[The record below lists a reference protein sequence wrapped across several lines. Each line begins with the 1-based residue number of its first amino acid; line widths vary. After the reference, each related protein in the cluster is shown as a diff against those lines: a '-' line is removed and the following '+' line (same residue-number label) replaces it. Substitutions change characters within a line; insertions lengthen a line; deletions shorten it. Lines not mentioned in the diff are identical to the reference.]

1 VDRRVGRHRPGADRG
16 AVPAAGAGQ
25 VRRPL
30 RHPHRLRGGRRRPG
44 RDRRDRVQP
53 GLRGRTGHGRHGRLA
68 RPGARPAARR
78 GLRPPRPGRGGDLP
92 RAADAPD
99 QRRPGRP
106 GRAQGQ
112 GEPAQLGRQRPPG
125 GALPRRTRSGGA
137 PRRPGG
143 GPVKS
148 HARQVR
154 DRDTAVVRRAAALL
168 LDYPDRAFFERLPGI
183 RAAVLELPRGGP
195 RTGLDR
201 FCSFAASTPELEL
214 AAHYVETFDMRRR
227 RALHMTFYTDG
238 DTRRR
243 GHALARLKE
252 VYAECGWRPGPQ
264 ELPDHLSVLLEFAA
278 RGDSEWGRAL
288 LVRFQPG
295 LELLRAG
302 LHEHGTPYAEVV
314 DAVAATLPDRKST

>member
-1 VDRRVGRHRPGADRG
+1 M
-16 AVPAAGAGQ
+16 
-25 VRRPL
+25 
-30 RHPHRLRGGRRRPG
+30 
-44 RDRRDRVQP
+44 
-53 GLRGRTGHGRHGRLA
+53 
-68 RPGARPAARR
+68 
-78 GLRPPRPGRGGDLP
+78 
-92 RAADAPD
+92 
-99 QRRPGRP
+99 
-106 GRAQGQ
+106 
-112 GEPAQLGRQRPPG
+112 
-125 GALPRRTRSGGA
+125 
-137 PRRPGG
+137 
-143 GPVKS
+143 KS

-195 RTGLDR
+195 RTALDR

-243 GHALARLKE
+243 GHTLARLKE
-252 VYAECGWRPGPQ
+252 VYAGCGWRPGPQ

-314 DAVAATLPDRKST
+314 DAVAATLPPPAAAQRAEARRLAEQGPPAEDVGLEPYGAAGGDGAAGAAGPVQLGMPAMGAPAPFDPSAEGPR